1 MNKLNNLLIASG
13 CIIILMILIFSFV
26 ITKALFCEVEKT
38 YVILASIV
46 TIICLLIFF
55 FILSIKKEMIP
66 EEIKI
71 DNTLSKNFY
80 KYLTNVSIS
89 TSNIKYDKLEKE
101 EWELLDQNITNIE
114 IQIEKIKQQ
123 IQQNKIK
130 QQNKSLQGIE

>member
-101 EWELLDQNITNIE
+101 EWELLDQNITNVE

-130 QQNKSLQGIE
+130 

>member
-13 CIIILMILIFSFV
+13 CFVILMILIFSLV
-26 ITKALFCEVEKT
+26 ITKALFCNVEKT

-101 EWELLDQNITNIE
+101 EWELLDQNITNVE

-130 QQNKSLQGIE
+130 

>member
-13 CIIILMILIFSFV
+13 CFVILMILIFSLV
-26 ITKALFCEVEKT
+26 ITKALFCNVEKT
-38 YVILASIV
+38 YVILVSIV
-46 TIICLLIFF
+46 TIIWLLIFF

-71 DNTLSKNFY
+71 NNTLSKNFY

-101 EWELLDQNITNIE
+101 EWELLDQNITNVE

-130 QQNKSLQGIE
+130 